1 MVGHTVIGLMGW
13 HGSSVV
19 FISNQYKSPTR
30 ARPSSSDLHVPR
42 AAKTTLDCCQHGH
55 VPHVQM
61 RIFETIDMCEA
72 ACVGS
77 VSSVLMTGS
86 AVHMMYSL
94 RSDGLSSKY
103 ESLSEAIVS
112 AQLLRAGIS
121 DVCGE

>member
-1 MVGHTVIGLMGW
+1 MFRELQRRLSI
-13 HGSSVV
+13 
-19 FISNQYKSPTR
+19 
-30 ARPSSSDLHVPR
+30 
-42 AAKTTLDCCQHGH
+42 AASMAMSHMTKCG
-55 VPHVQM
+55 
-61 RIFETIDMCEA
+61 IFETIDMCEA

-86 AVHMMYSL
+86 AEHMVYSL